1 MRLESIRWPRKTW
14 WWLSAGLLVVLIL
27 SAPVVSSA
35 VCNTYY
41 NSQVVIDHGDVY
53 CGDVGGTC
61 TECYTVGG
69 DYVNTCWTDGH
80 FTICET
86 ANGGFKLY

>member
-1 MRLESIRWPRKTW
+1 MRRESIRLTRRM
-14 WWLSAGLLVVLIL
+14 WWLSVGLLGALIL
-27 SAPVVSSA
+27 SMPAISFA

-41 NSQVVIDHGDVY
+41 NSRVFIYRGQVS

-69 DYVNTCWTDGH
+69 DGSNSCWTDGH
-80 FTICET
+80 LTICET